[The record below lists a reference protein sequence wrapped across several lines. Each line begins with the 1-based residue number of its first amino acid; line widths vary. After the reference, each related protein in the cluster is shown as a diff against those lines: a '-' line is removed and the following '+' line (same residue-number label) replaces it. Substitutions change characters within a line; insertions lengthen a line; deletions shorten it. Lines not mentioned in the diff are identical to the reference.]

1 MEGLVRARV
10 AASVALAALL
20 TVGVAGC
27 NFVTPQATE
36 KHYDA
41 SDGVSGSVGDVKVLN
56 VMAIASDK
64 KATADHANL
73 VFTAVNNS
81 EDTVRLRV
89 QYKSKTQTVELEPGA
104 TDIGYGKKADQR
116 LQLSGF
122 TAKPGA
128 LAKVFFQYGSQEG
141 QQLEVPVLDTTW
153 AMYSDLG
160 PTATPTP
167 KPTATA
173 TSTPGATDTP
183 NPTDTSTP
191 NP

>member
-1 MEGLVRARV
+1 MEGPVRARV
-10 AASVALAALL
+10 AASIALAALL

-56 VMAIASDK
+56 VMAIASDEK
-64 KATADHANL
+64 STRNHANL
-73 VFTAVNNS
+73 VFTAVNSS

-89 QYKSKTQTVELEPGA
+89 QYKAKTQTIELEPGA
-104 TDIGYGKKADQR
+104 TDVGFGTKGDQR

-128 LAKVFFQYGSQEG
+128 LAKIFFQYGSAEG

-153 AMYSDLG
+153 AQYADLG
-160 PTATPTP
+160 PTATP
-167 KPTATA
+167 KPTPTETA
-173 TSTPGATDTP
+173 TPGATDTP
-183 NPTDTSTP
+183 TPTDTATP

>member
-1 MEGLVRARV
+1 MRARV

-36 KHYDA
+36 KHYDP
-41 SDGVSGSVGDVKVLN
+41 SDGVSGSVGDVKVIN
-56 VMAIASDK
+56 VLAIASDK

-73 VFTAVNNS
+73 VFTAVNS
-81 EDTVRLRV
+81 SDDTVRLRV

-116 LQLSGF
+116 LQISGF
-122 TAKPGA
+122 TTKPGA
-128 LAKVFFQYGSQEG
+128 LAKIFFQYGSEEG
-141 QQLEVPVLDTTW
+141 EQLEVPVLDTTW

-160 PTATPTP
+160 PTATPKPT
-167 KPTATA
+167 PTATA
-173 TSTPGATDTP
+173 SPSGTATPD
-183 NPTDTSTP
+183 PTDTSTP
-191 NP
+191 TP